1 MCQFRIIL
9 ILSLILS
16 VGRAAQAEGLTF
28 NGSASGVWSEKGAAA
43 TGLDY
48 IYVARTLS
56 SVTATYT
63 AKSAGASVTVE
74 KWGANGAAYGVP
86 LQQTDF
92 SRRGATVTLSNL
104 QGDTGYT
111 ITEDGRASYFWII
124 DYSRYPFAANGL
136 TPSDESD
143 CDRTILNFAGS
154 ATPIMY
160 HGINARSWTLSR
172 ELQLSY
178 TTQTFSED
186 NFDFIPTEH
195 SVTLES
201 VETRI
206 NVEEPLCDTRFT
218 LRGDRFLKFWG
229 AEKEISSDIIPVNA
243 IAAEARAT
251 QSGDTPDNQI
261 TADTDGLGGSAPVE
275 ITFAAAIS
283 EGVLFHEWQFSP
295 FEDFSDITM
304 RTQQTEF
311 TRTFLETG
319 TTYARFAVANG
330 DGSCTAD
337 SPTFTISI
345 GESFLRCPNAF
356 SPYGSEG
363 VNDEW
368 RVSYKSITSFECYI
382 FNRWGEKLC
391 EFRDPSKGWD
401 GRHKGKIV
409 PAGVY
414 YYVIKAK
421 GSDGKNYD
429 LAGDINIVKY
439 TGVK

>member
-1 MCQFRIIL
+1 MLEFKHIL
-9 ILSLILS
+9 LLLCAASGCLT
-16 VGRAAQAEGLTF
+16 AQADGLTF
-28 NGSASGVWSEKGAAA
+28 NGLSSPVWSEKGAAS

-48 IYVARTLS
+48 IYMARTLGS
-56 SVTATYT
+56 ATATYT

-74 KWGANGAAYGVP
+74 KWGANGAAYGEP
-86 LQQTDF
+86 LSPADF
-92 SRRGATVTLSNL
+92 TRQGAAVTLRNL

-124 DYSRYPFAANGL
+124 DYSKYPFAANGL

-154 ATPIMY
+154 AAPITY
-160 HGINARSWTLSR
+160 HGINARRLTLSR
-172 ELQLSY
+172 KLELSY
-178 TTQTFSED
+178 ATQTFSED
-186 NFDFIPTEH
+186 NFAYVPAERT
-195 SVTLES
+195 VTLES
-201 VETRI
+201 AEAHI
-206 NVEEPLCDTRFT
+206 NVEAPLCDTRFT

-229 AEKEISSDIIPVNA
+229 AEIEISSDLIPVNA

-251 QSGDTPDNQI
+251 QSSETPDNQVP
-261 TADTDGLGGSAPVE
+261 AGTDGLGGSAPVE
-275 ITFAAAIS
+275 ITFTGTVS
-283 EGVLFHEWQFSP
+283 DGVLFHEWQFSP
-295 FEDFSDITM
+295 YDDFSDITM

-311 TRTFLETG
+311 TQTFLETG

-330 DGSCTAD
+330 DGTCTAE
-337 SPTFTISI
+337 SPTVTISI

-421 GSDGKNYD
+421 GSDGKSYD

-439 TGVK
+439 TGGK